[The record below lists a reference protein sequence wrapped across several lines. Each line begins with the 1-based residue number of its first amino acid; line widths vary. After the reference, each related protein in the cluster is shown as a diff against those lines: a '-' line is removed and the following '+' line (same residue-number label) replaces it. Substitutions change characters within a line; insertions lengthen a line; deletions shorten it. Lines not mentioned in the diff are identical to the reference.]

1 MDLTDLKNRQ
11 LDTWLKLVKEMDK
24 ELAVLKAD
32 LIKLRSIIDFAKKEL
47 EKDVKDLNSKE

>member
-1 MDLTDLKNRQ
+1 MNLTNLKTRQ
-11 LDTWLKLVKEMDK
+11 LDPWLKIVKEMDK

-47 EKDVKDLNSKE
+47 EKDIKNEMD